1 MMMMREEGNIAQ
13 EIKEIINNT
22 KSRRRKKNTERS
34 ISIRRQIHVYDS
46 VHIAIR

>member
-1 MMMMREEGNIAQ
+1 MMMREEGNIAQ

-22 KSRRRKKNTERS
+22 KSRRRKNTERS

-46 VHIAIR
+46 IHIAIR